1 MTKKEEELL
10 NMLIAADS
18 NSTNDER
25 KKNIRSLRV
34 FLDAEDLL
42 NEHQRE
48 RHWALVEGNRE

>member
-48 RHWALVEGNRE
+48 RGIGLL